1 MQFNDTCHLL
11 PGEEL
16 GLLPF
21 KERNSMWRTSLI
33 MKARPMS
40 TAKMQK
46 PTSSKYSHGHKAY
59 DEHCEY
65 AKVPAFALVQF
76 NAARIQDTHFLRE
89 AITSRSPPIVPVNS
103 GHSFPSRGPICFGAN
118 QCRRNSS
125 TSTSS
130 CEAGH
135 GNLPESRLCKKSFP

>member
-1 MQFNDTCHLL
+1 
-11 PGEEL
+11 
-16 GLLPF
+16 
-21 KERNSMWRTSLI
+21 MWRTSLI

-76 NAARIQDTHFLRE
+76 NAARIQDTHFIREDLYALAQINAVGIQDTHFIRE

>member
-1 MQFNDTCHLL
+1 
-11 PGEEL
+11 
-16 GLLPF
+16 
-21 KERNSMWRTSLI
+21 MWRTSLI

-135 GNLPESRLCKKSFP
+135 GNLPESHYAKSHFLEMAFFTAFIICSESSP